1 MTESSRS
8 WNATIPDF
16 DLANPNKLLRMH
28 WGKRMR
34 LKKVIQVQLMAYG
47 DQIEED
53 PFEKCEVK
61 ITRFYG
67 FRKRMYDIDNLYGS
81 AKLLLDAMQE
91 LSIIETDS
99 PYKTSLICNQ
109 EKSPDKTSFVEISVT
124 SSV

>member
-1 MTESSRS
+1 
-8 WNATIPDF
+8 
-16 DLANPNKLLRMH
+16 MH

-34 LKKVIQVQLMAYG
+34 MKKVIQVQLMAYG
-47 DQIEED
+47 DPIQEE
-53 PFEKCEVK
+53 PIGKCEVK

-99 PYKTSLICNQ
+99 PYKTSVLCEQ
-109 EKSPDKTSFVEISVT
+109 KKSDDKSSFVEISVT
-124 SSV
+124 ERL